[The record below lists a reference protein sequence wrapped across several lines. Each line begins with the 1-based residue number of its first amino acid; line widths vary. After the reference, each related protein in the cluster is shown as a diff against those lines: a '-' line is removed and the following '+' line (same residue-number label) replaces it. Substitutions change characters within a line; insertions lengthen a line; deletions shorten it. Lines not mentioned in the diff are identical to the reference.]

1 MSYEP
6 LHHKYRPQTFADLVG
21 QEAIATT
28 LTNAIRSERIAPA
41 YLFTGPRGTGKTS
54 SARILAKSL
63 NCLQQDKPTESPC
76 GRCEVCKSIALGNAL
91 DVIEIDAASNTGV
104 DNIREIIERSQFAPV
119 QCRYKVYVVDECH
132 MLSVAAFN
140 ALLKTLEEPP
150 QHVVFVLATTDPQ
163 RVLPTIISRCQRFD
177 FRRIPLAAMVSHLS
191 KIASQENINIT
202 PDAVTLVAQVAQGG
216 LRDAESLLD
225 QLGLLPG
232 EVTVEAVWDLVG
244 AVPERDLMELVLAI
258 ASDNSEF
265 VLEQCRR
272 MMDRGRE
279 PLVVLQNL
287 AGFYRDLLI
296 AKTAPKRNELVAVTP
311 PTWQQMCEFAAGQ
324 DTTSILLS
332 SQHLKNSEAQIK
344 NTTQPRL
351 WLEVTLLGLL
361 PSAIASQSSSTTS
374 QPLMQR
380 SDVRRQES
388 TVARDVERRPAT
400 PSARVED
407 SKAANVASAHL
418 NGAELTSRSQ
428 TEPVSPQN
436 STSYPAASISA
447 QNDMQAPTQPSTSA
461 PATNRDR
468 VNPLPPQQPASASEQ
483 TASELIASDV
493 PAVEHDSNF
502 EAAPHEIW
510 QQVLDRLQP
519 PATQA
524 LLRQHSHLL
533 SFDGS
538 VAVIGISSQPL
549 LKLAQGKLPNIEA
562 AFEAVFQSKVRV
574 IIQTKATKSSGV
586 AAAKDV
592 TSPSP
597 EPKPLP
603 QPAVARSTV
612 DRSPDLTARQV
623 PSESKDRARENVVP
637 LRRANLPLAA
647 SPENGSASSATKTQE
662 SPSAERAATDTN
674 PSRFTIAP
682 SAVPNAI
689 ASQVVES
696 EAPLLD
702 DTPPSMPLLEQEA
715 SLDFRA
721 AEKALIDLKQFFEG
735 EILELTERYEPNE
748 SASAYQSPAEKTSYP
763 EIDSLEPDLEE
774 EELDAIE
781 PVTSDWEPSTAIAA
795 SDFDDNDEDRLE
807 AESWEDEDDMPF

>member
-76 GRCEVCKSIALGNAL
+76 GHCQVCKSIASGSAL

-191 KIASQENINIT
+191 KIASQEKINIT

-258 ASDNSEF
+258 ASDNSES

-296 AKTAPKRNELVAVTP
+296 AKTAPTRNQLVAVTP
-311 PTWQQMCEFAAGQ
+311 PTWKEMCEFAAGQ

-351 WLEVTLLGLL
+351 WLEVTILGLL
-361 PSAIASQSSSTTS
+361 PCAIASQASRTTS
-374 QPLMQR
+374 QPLPQR

-388 TVARDVERRPAT
+388 PVGRDVERRPAT
-400 PSARVED
+400 PTARVED
-407 SKAANVASAHL
+407 SKAANVASPNL
-418 NGAELTSRSQ
+418 NGAELTSH
-428 TEPVSPQN
+428 
-436 STSYPAASISA
+436 PAASVSA
-447 QNDMQAPTQPSTSA
+447 QNNIQAPTQPSTA
-461 PATNRDR
+461 AAAINRDL
-468 VNPLPPQQPASASEQ
+468 VNPLPPQQPAFASEE
-483 TASELIASDV
+483 THSDAIASAV
-493 PAVEHDSNF
+493 PSTEQALNS
-502 EAAPHEIW
+502 EAATHEIW

-524 LLRQHSHLL
+524 LLRQHSHLV

-538 VAVIGISSQPL
+538 VAIIGISSQPL
-549 LKLAQGKLPNIEA
+549 LKLAQGKLSNIEA
-562 AFEAVFQSKVRV
+562 AFEAIFQYQVKVSV
-574 IIQTKATKSSGV
+574 QTKTAKSSGV
-586 AAAKDV
+586 ASTKEV
-592 TSPSP
+592 TSPKPAP
-597 EPKPLP
+597 EPMP
-603 QPAVARSTV
+603 QPTVERSVV

-623 PSESKDRARENVVP
+623 QSESQDRSREKVVP
-637 LRRANLPLAA
+637 LRRANLPFTA
-647 SPENGSASSATKTQE
+647 SPENRTAFSATRTQNTPATE
-662 SPSAERAATDTN
+662 QATMETSAPRL
-674 PSRFTIAP
+674 TIAP

-689 ASQVVES
+689 ASPGVAS
-696 EAPLLD
+696 DNPILD
-702 DTPPSMPLLEQEA
+702 ETPSSMPLLEQEA
-715 SLDFRA
+715 SIDFGV
-721 AEKALIDLKQFFEG
+721 AEKALIELKQFFEG
-735 EILELTERYEPNE
+735 EILELTDRYEPNE
-748 SASAYQSPAEKTSYP
+748 SAIAYQSPAEKTAYAAIDAIEP
-763 EIDSLEPDLEE
+763 EIE

-781 PVTSDWEPSTAIAA
+781 PVTSDWEPSTTIAA
-795 SDFDDNDEDRLE
+795 SDFDDDDGERLE
-807 AESWEDEDDMPF
+807 AESWDEEEDIPF